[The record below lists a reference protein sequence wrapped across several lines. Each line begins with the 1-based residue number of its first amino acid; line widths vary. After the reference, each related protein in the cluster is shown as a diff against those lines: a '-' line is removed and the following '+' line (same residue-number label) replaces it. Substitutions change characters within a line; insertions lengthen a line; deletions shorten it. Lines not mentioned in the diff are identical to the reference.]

1 MGSWSWQAPLPP
13 GSVVAGTVGSTS
25 TGSPPLVDGI
35 GHVIEVGLS
44 GEEAVVCRQGVVRL
58 FGGHAVQFTVH
69 DVLEAA
75 AIYIVAQQRVND
87 RVTVL
92 DEPGVGIRIDAQSGQ
107 CGNDLRNGF
116 AGGNLRRA
124 VVGGWSSRRPR
135 PASRRAARQ
144 PCRWPPVPSDPS
156 CNREPERSA
165 PCRSCRNRPCR
176 RRQSSRRR
184 RVCTRRISSMSA

>member
-1 MGSWSWQAPLPP
+1 MMTIAITIPRPQPPTTQITRIHHGKLVLAGSTSA
-13 GSVVAGTVGSTS
+13 GSVVAGTV
-25 TGSPPLVDGI
+25 

-107 CGNDLRNGF
+107 RGNDLRNGF

-124 VVGGWSSRRPR
+124 VATALSM
-135 PASRRAARQ
+135 AS
-144 PCRWPPVPSDPS
+144 CTF
-156 CNREPERSA
+156 RSF
-165 PCRSCRNRPCR
+165 
-176 RRQSSRRR
+176 
-184 RVCTRRISSMSA
+184 V